1 MKGAGEPVFEYDF
14 PGGSDVLGTIR
25 EGPKAGERMEFELF
39 NRLGAEFD
47 LTQ

>member
-1 MKGAGEPVFEYDF
+1 MKGASELVFEHDF
-14 PGGSDVLGTIR
+14 PPGCDVLGTIH